1 MFFWLYFLL
10 GLVLINFKTLGQFP
24 MISTLIDRL
33 IFASRPM
40 NSQDWLVVGLT
51 LLVYGA
57 IALPLGFNSRFL
69 RVSQAFRNL
78 KELFQGLVVA
88 FFTPALI
95 EELIFRVFL
104 LPHPTEK
111 VSIIVWCLWAALSLF
126 LFIIYHP
133 INALTF
139 HPQGNPTFMTPIF
152 LTLAG
157 ILGLGCTVAYQLT
170 GCLWVAVIIHWAV
183 VVIWQY
189 WLGGKEKLYGN
200 N

>member
-1 MFFWLYFLL
+1 
-10 GLVLINFKTLGQFP
+10 
-24 MISTLIDRL
+24 MISTLIERL

-40 NSQDWLVVGLT
+40 NTQDWLVVGVT
-51 LLVYGA
+51 LLIYGA

-69 RVSQAFRNL
+69 RVSRGFRNL
-78 KELFQGLVVA
+78 KELFQGLVVI
-88 FFTPALI
+88 FFMPSVI
-95 EELIFRVFL
+95 EELIFRVLL

-111 VSIIVWCLWAALSLF
+111 VSIIVWCLWAALSLL

-152 LTLAG
+152 LTLTG
-157 ILGLGCTVAYQLT
+157 FLGLGCTVAYQLT
-170 GCLWVAVIIHWAV
+170 GCLWVPVIIHWAV

>member
-1 MFFWLYFLL
+1 
-10 GLVLINFKTLGQFP
+10 

-40 NSQDWLVVGLT
+40 NSQDCLVVGVT

-69 RVSQAFRNL
+69 RVSRGFRNL

-88 FFTPALI
+88 FFTPSLI
-95 EELIFRVFL
+95 EELIFRVLL
-104 LPHPTEK
+104 LPHPTERI
-111 VSIIVWCLWAALSLF
+111 SIIVWSLWAALSLF

-139 HPQGNPTFMTPIF
+139 YPQGNPTFMTPIF
-152 LTLAG
+152 LTLTG
-157 ILGLGCTVAYQLT
+157 FLGLGCTVAYQLT
-170 GCLWVAVIIHWAV
+170 GCLWVPVIIHWAV

-189 WLGGKEKLYGN
+189 WLGGKKKLYGN